1 MPTGSPRVCVCVC
14 VCACMCVRAHVCVC
28 THMSVCACTH
38 VCACVSACAHACMC
52 MCLCV
57 CACVYQRHRVSPM
70 HGHLKEGFLPPP
82 WEWVRGSSAEA
93 AQAPWAPVRQ
103 QAAALVP
110 RLGALSW
117 HHTALTISLESQA
130 LDSGGRSPRALPLLE
145 PWASTP
151 ICGFVFS
158 SIKWG

>member
-1 MPTGSPRVCVCVC
+1 
-14 VCACMCVRAHVCVC
+14 
-28 THMSVCACTH
+28 
-38 VCACVSACAHACMC
+38 
-52 MCLCV
+52 
-57 CACVYQRHRVSPM
+57 M